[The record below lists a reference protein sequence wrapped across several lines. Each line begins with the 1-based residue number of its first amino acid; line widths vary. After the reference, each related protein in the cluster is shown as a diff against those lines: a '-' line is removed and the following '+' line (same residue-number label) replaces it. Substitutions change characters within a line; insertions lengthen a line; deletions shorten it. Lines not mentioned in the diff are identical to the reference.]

1 MQLEDEDDARHTMQ
15 MQKSQTLLDAEYD
28 AHGGLCITFYY
39 AVMLQY
45 ISPVNEV
52 SRIMLRKKTLLLAI
66 GGCMYSMPWR

>member
-1 MQLEDEDDARHTMQ
+1 MQLQDEDDARHTMQ

-52 SRIMLRKKTLLLAI
+52 SRIMLKKKNCAFSYC
-66 GGCMYSMPWR
+66 GCMYSMP